1 MDRKK
6 GATHVS
12 PASATAPA
20 RAADAFPL
28 VGLGASAGGLEALEQ
43 FLTQVPPDCG
53 MGFVVVQHMDPTHK
67 GLLVELLQRITPMPV
82 VQATDRL
89 KVQPDH
95 VYVIPPNKALSIL
108 HGQLHLLE
116 PAAPRGLRL
125 PIDFFFRALA
135 VDWGDLAVGVV
146 LSGMGSDGTLGLRAI
161 REAAGLI
168 FVQAPASAKFDGM
181 PRSAIDAGLADV
193 VAPAEELPARILTSL
208 HREARTSAEWP
219 KKDLGALDKI
229 VILLRAQTGH
239 DFSLYKKPTIHRRIE
254 RRMGLHQLGSVLDY
268 VHYLQENPAEVDLL
282 FQELLIGVTQ
292 FFRDPLAWD
301 RLRDDVFPALFAA
314 NPQGAAFRAWTPGCS
329 TGEEV
334 YSLAMVFREALERL
348 PHTRRYSLS
357 IFGTDLDKNAID
369 RARRGLYPASVSA
382 DLSPSR
388 LARFFSLEERG
399 YRVRK
404 EIREMV
410 IFAPQ
415 NIAMDPP
422 FTKLDLL
429 TCRNLLIYLDAEL
442 QKKLMPLFHH
452 SLKPG
457 GILFL
462 GSAETIGT
470 ATDLFTPMDRKH
482 RLYRRLNRPG
492 RLESLEF
499 PSCFVHRRL
508 EAPVDPARF
517 AKGSPIPPNLEAL
530 TGNLLLQRYVPSAVL
545 VGAEG
550 DILFSS
556 GRTGKYLEPAVGAAN
571 LNIFAMARPG
581 LDLLLNEAFHRALR
595 EQGPVV
601 LRQVK
606 VGTNGGT
613 QFVDVTLEVQRE
625 PGLLKDKVMI
635 IFMDVPA
642 PAPGPETGPASATG
656 GTSQGLELHQ
666 AREALKLAHAELN
679 TTREDMQISR
689 EELNSTNEELQ
700 SINEELQST
709 NEELTTSKEEMQS
722 MNEELQTVNH
732 ELQAKVDELSSV
744 NNDLKNLLNST
755 DIATLFLDDAFA
767 IRRFTTQAAKIIRLL
782 PGDLGRPI
790 TDITTLLVYPE
801 LAEDARGVLETL
813 VFKERQVI
821 ALDQRW
827 FNVRIMPYR
836 TVENR
841 IDGVVI
847 TFADVTVAHALEE
860 ALRVAAAEN
869 ERLRHQ
875 LNGAQPLAGTE
886 PKSLP

>member
-1 MDRKK
+1 
-6 GATHVS
+6 
-12 PASATAPA
+12 
-20 RAADAFPL
+20 
-28 VGLGASAGGLEALEQ
+28 LGASAGGLEALEQ
-43 FLTQVPPDCG
+43 FLAQVPSDSG
-53 MGFVVVQHMDPTHK
+53 MAFVVVQHLDPTHK
-67 GLLVELLQRITPMPV
+67 GLLVELLQRVTPMPV
-82 VQATDRL
+82 LQATDRL

-95 VYVIPPNKALSIL
+95 VYVIPPNRDLSLL
-108 HGQLHLLE
+108 HGHLHLLE
-116 PAAPRGLRL
+116 PAAPRGQRL

-135 VDWGDLAVGVV
+135 VDWGDLAIGVV

-161 REAAGLI
+161 RESAGLV

-193 VAPAEELPARILTSL
+193 VAPAEELPARIIASL
-208 HREARTSAEWP
+208 QRGARTSPEWP
-219 KKDLGALDKI
+219 KKELGSLDKI

-239 DFSLYKKPTIHRRIE
+239 DFSQYKKPTIHRRIE
-254 RRMGLHQLGSVLDY
+254 RRMGLHQLRSVQDY
-268 VHYLQENPAEVDLL
+268 IRYLQDNPAEVDLL
-282 FQELLIGVTQ
+282 FQELLIGVTR
-292 FFRDPLAWD
+292 FFRDPQAWD
-301 RLRDDVFPALFAA
+301 RLRDEVFPGFFAA
-314 NPQGAAFRAWTPGCS
+314 NPQGAVLRAWTPGCS

-334 YSLAMVFREALERL
+334 YSLAMVFREALDRL
-348 PHTRRYSLS
+348 PHTRRYSLL

-415 NIAMDPP
+415 NLAMDPP

-442 QKKLMPLFHH
+442 QKKLLPLFHY

-457 GILFL
+457 GVLFL

-470 ATDLFTPMDRKH
+470 ATDLFTPLDRKY

-492 RLESLEF
+492 RLEALEF
-499 PSCFVHRRL
+499 PSCFVHRRS
-508 EAPVDPARF
+508 EAPVDPARSP
-517 AKGSPIPPNLEAL
+517 KGSPVPPNLEAL
-530 TGNLLLQRYVPSAVL
+530 TGKLLLQRYVPSAVL
-545 VGAEG
+545 VGVEG

-581 LDLLLNEAFHRALR
+581 LDILLHEGFHRALR

-613 QFVDVTLEVQRE
+613 QFVDVTLEVQRD
-625 PGLLKDKVMI
+625 PGPLKDKVMI
-635 IFMDVPA
+635 IFLDVPA
-642 PAPGPETGPASATG
+642 PVPSPEPESAAATG
-656 GTSQGLELHQ
+656 ASQGQELHH
-666 AREALKLAHAELN
+666 AREALKLARAELN

-732 ELQAKVDELSSV
+732 ELQAKVDELSWV

-755 DIATLFLDDAFA
+755 DIATLFLDEAFR

-782 PGDLGRPI
+782 PGDVGRPI

-813 VFKERQVI
+813 IYKERQVI

-869 ERLRHQ
+869 ERLRQ
-875 LNGAQPLAGTE
+875 QQNGTQSPVGTE
-886 PKSLP
+886 PQPLP